1 MTSSLVWPWLKD
13 SAVAVAGWAD
23 PPINPVHDTD
33 DRPSVKELVEKHR
46 KNIDAV
52 AKELRDDPLFDSDHK
67 HDDLWVL
74 RFLLSN
80 KNKVKP
86 AAKAAQATLAFRKEY
101 KLDENDIRAF
111 PPATP
116 IAKDEA
122 HKRYAKHIEE
132 GCLPCHVPDPQLG
145 PVYFLVFSGWNQ
157 SDMVKH
163 VDEQDW
169 KSAFVYISEWAF
181 QWTDYI
187 TRTTGRLTKNVRL
200 VDAEGMKLSEIN
212 MEANRRDGKAMGS
225 MDQMYPQMLE
235 GAFRKEYKLDEN
247 DIRAFPPFTP
257 IAKIEAHKRLMK
269 HIEEGCFGCHVP
281 DPQLGPIFFLV
292 FSGFHQNDMVK
303 FVDEQDWK
311 PAIVYVSEWCFQW
324 TDYITRTTGRLTKN
338 VRFVDAEGMKLSEIN
353 MECNRR
359 DGKVMGSMDQMY
371 PQMLE
376 GIKII
381 NSPSWIQIP
390 WKVIRTIMPKRVVSK
405 IDFIEPSKKESEKQK
420 LLKYISEEDLPNRF
434 GGKYTTWPPQYDEIK

>member
-1 MTSSLVWPWLKD
+1 
-13 SAVAVAGWAD
+13 
-23 PPINPVHDTD
+23 
-33 DRPSVKELVEKHR
+33 VKELVEKHR
-46 KNIDAV
+46 KSIDAV
-52 AKELRDDPLFDSDHK
+52 AKELRDDPTFDSDHK

-86 AAKAAQATLAFRKEY
+86 AAKAAQATLAFRKEF

-111 PPATP
+111 PPCTP
-116 IAKDEA
+116 IA
-122 HKRYAKHIEE
+122 
-132 GCLPCHVPDPQLG
+132 
-145 PVYFLVFSGWNQ
+145 
-157 SDMVKH
+157 
-163 VDEQDW
+163 QD
-169 KSAFVYISEWAF
+169 
-181 QWTDYI
+181 
-187 TRTTGRLTKNVRL
+187 
-200 VDAEGMKLSEIN
+200 
-212 MEANRRDGKAMGS
+212 
-225 MDQMYPQMLE
+225 
-235 GAFRKEYKLDEN
+235 
-247 DIRAFPPFTP
+247 
-257 IAKIEAHKRLMK
+257 EAHKRLMK

-292 FSGFHQNDMVK
+292 FSGFHQNDMVE

-405 IDFIEPSKKESEKQK
+405 IDFIEPLKKESEKLK
-420 LLKYISEEDLPNRF
+420 LLKYISEENLPSRF
-434 GGKYTTWPPQYDEIK
+434 GGKYTTWPPQYDEMK